1 MWLLVE
7 ASISL
12 DEVIHDLVWRPSSV
26 VRFDMAS
33 SFAPRTVHAD
43 RGNMFAYAMCNAG
56 ERSFV
61 ISWCCSNWMERVAG
75 EKRESEKLAWSLK
88 RGGRCSFVH
97 RSEQLHLWG
106 AIGWCMSNS

>member
-33 SFAPRTVHAD
+33 SFAPQTVHAD

-61 ISWCCSNWMERVAG
+61 ISWCCSDWMERVAG

-88 RGGRCSFVH
+88 RGG
-97 RSEQLHLWG
+97 G
-106 AIGWCMSNS
+106 ALQFCASIRAVAPLGRNRLVYV